1 MDLDAMLTHYFG
13 TSDLEQVDEAIF
25 EAGRDRALTQF
36 GLERDGGRRFGLW
49 VLLHAIGNAPDPGV
63 AFEDPAER
71 KAAEDYAWA
80 AERIGRA

>member
-13 TSDLEQVDEAIF
+13 TTDLEQVDDAIF
-25 EAGRDRALTQF
+25 EAGRDRALIQF
-36 GLERDGGRRFGLW
+36 GLERDSGRRFGLW
-49 VLLHAIGNAPDPGV
+49 VLLQAIGSAPDPAV
-63 AFEDPAER
+63 AFKDPVER